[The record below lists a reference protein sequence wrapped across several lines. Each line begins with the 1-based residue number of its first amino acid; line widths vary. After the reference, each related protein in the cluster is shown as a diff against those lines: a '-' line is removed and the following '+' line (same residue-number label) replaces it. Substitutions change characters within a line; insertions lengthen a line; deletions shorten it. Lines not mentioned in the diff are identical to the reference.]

1 MRYALLIL
9 LLAAGLDAQAV
20 SATRTE
26 HLDFPANGLLKVD
39 SPTGELTIEAWD
51 QPGVEITTTRSA
63 KTQAELD
70 AIVIRSERKG
80 DELDIT
86 TTWPKHRFQFRQFD
100 LEYRIKVPR
109 DTRLSIRQS
118 GGEVHIDGVAGDVDA
133 KVFDGEITLHLPQD
147 AKYAIDA
154 RCTKAGHIDSDFGG
168 EQKHNWWGT
177 SHSLSFAPAG
187 APHKLHL
194 RVSYG
199 DIVIL
204 KTNVPAP
211 LR

>member
-1 MRYALLIL
+1 MRRALLF
-9 LLAAGLDAQAV
+9 LLAAAAVNGQTV
-20 SATRTE
+20 SATKTE

-39 SPTGELTIEAWD
+39 NPSGELTIEAWD

-63 KTQAELD
+63 RSQTELD
-70 AIVIRSERKG
+70 AIVIKSERKG

-86 TTWPKHRFQFRQFD
+86 TTWSRHRFEFRQFD

-109 DTRLSIRQS
+109 DTKLSIHQTR
-118 GGEVHIDGVAGDVDA
+118 GEIHIDGVTADVDA
-133 KVFDGEITLHLPQD
+133 KMYDGEITLHLPQD
-147 AKYAIDA
+147 AKYTIDA
-154 RCTKAGHIDSDFGG
+154 RTTKVGHIDSDYGG
-168 EQKHNWWGT
+168 DQKHRWWGT
-177 SHSLSFAPAG
+177 SHFLSTPDG

-194 RVSYG
+194 GISYG

-211 LR
+211 LP